1 MLARREEVA
10 HGAEEQAAAVSFGEL
25 ALPLPYKCLL
35 LVTAGVWLWY
45 MNLRVC
51 YACKID
57 TLQVLKLSGT
67 DNYRLVQASLN
78 VAYKVSFMNLVN
90 YSIYLLFV
98 SNEQYFRVL
107 EYLPLLAILLT
118 FGTLMWPYG
127 AQSPERKRFVETVG
141 RISVGKID
149 IPHRNNDI
157 LLADTLTSYTKVL
170 VDFLVYLTALALG
183 YQTLPSPGIK
193 QELSKDHLKIYNLDI
208 LLSMYPSLIRLKQ
221 CLHEYEQSRRRNKQH
236 LLNAIKY
243 SSAFLPP
250 FANILIRS
258 NMAGLGIWYLAV
270 FINSSYAFF
279 WDVHYDWNFQ
289 VFMRFL
295 SNKRGQPLLRHK
307 LVYTSTFYYL
317 AIFIDLQLRF
327 VWVYR
332 LLYPDLL
339 SGEQYSFIATI
350 LSSLYVNETG
360 NFALEILEI
369 FRRWIWVF
377 LKIETEYLKSS
388 TELDLELQS
397 M

>member
-1 MLARREEVA
+1 
-10 HGAEEQAAAVSFGEL
+10 
-25 ALPLPYKCLL
+25 
-35 LVTAGVWLWY
+35 

-360 NFALEILEI
+360 NFVLEILEI

>member
-1 MLARREEVA
+1 MLARREEIA
-10 HGAEEQAAAVSFGEL
+10 HGAGQQPAAVSFGEL

-45 MNLRVC
+45 LNLRVC

-67 DNYRLVQASLN
+67 DNYRLVRASLN
-78 VAYKVSFMNLVN
+78 VAYKISFMNLLN

-98 SNEQYFRVL
+98 SNERYFTGL
-107 EYLPLLAILLT
+107 EYLPLLAILVT
-118 FGTLMWPYG
+118 FGTLMWPLG
-127 AQSPERKRFVETVG
+127 TQSPERKRFVETVR
-141 RISVGKID
+141 RICVGNID

-157 LLADTLTSYTKVL
+157 LLADTFTSYTKVL
-170 VDFLVYLTALALG
+170 VDFLVYVTALALG
-183 YQTLPSPGIK
+183 YQTLPSPNIK
-193 QELSKDHLKIYNLDI
+193 QELTKDHLKIYNLDI

-236 LLNAIKY
+236 LMNAIKY
-243 SSAFLPP
+243 SSAFLPL

-270 FINSSYAFF
+270 FINSSYTFF
-279 WDVHYDWNFQ
+279 WDVHYDWNFEL
-289 VFMRFL
+289 FMRFL
-295 SNKRGQPLLRHK
+295 SNKRGLPLLRHK

-327 VWVYR
+327 IWVYR

-339 SGEQYSFIATI
+339 SGEQYSFVATI

-360 NFALEILEI
+360 NFVLEMLEI
-369 FRRWIWVF
+369 FRRWVWVF
-377 LKIETEYLKSS
+377 LKIETEYLKSA

>member
-1 MLARREEVA
+1 MLVPREEIA
-10 HGAEEQAAAVSFGEL
+10 NAAGQQPAAVSFGEL

-45 MNLRVC
+45 LNLRVC

-57 TLQVLKLSGT
+57 TVQVLKLSGT
-67 DNYRLVQASLN
+67 DNLRLVRESLN
-78 VAYKVSFMNLVN
+78 VAYKVSFTNLLN

-98 SNEQYFRVL
+98 SNERYFTGL
-107 EYLPLLAILLT
+107 EYLPLLGILLT
-118 FGTLMWPYG
+118 FGTLVWPSG
-127 AQSPERKRFVETVG
+127 TQSPGGKRFFETVR
-141 RISVGKID
+141 RICVGNID

-157 LLADTLTSYTKVL
+157 LLADTFTSYTKVL
-170 VDFLVYLTALALG
+170 VDFLVYVTALALG
-183 YQTLPSPGIK
+183 YQTLPSPNIK
-193 QELSKDHLKIYNLDI
+193 QELTKDHLKIYNLDI

-243 SSAFLPP
+243 SSAFLPL

-258 NMAGLGIWYLAV
+258 NMTGLGIWYLAV
-270 FINSSYAFF
+270 FINSCYTFF
-279 WDVHYDWNFQ
+279 WDVHYDWNFEL
-289 VFMRFL
+289 FMRFL
-295 SNKRGQPLLRHK
+295 SNKRGLPLLRHK

-332 LLYPDLL
+332 LLYADLL
-339 SGEQYSFIATI
+339 PYKEYSFVATI

-360 NFALEILEI
+360 NFVLEILEI
-369 FRRWIWVF
+369 FRRWVWVF
-377 LKIETEYLKSS
+377 LKIETEYLKSA